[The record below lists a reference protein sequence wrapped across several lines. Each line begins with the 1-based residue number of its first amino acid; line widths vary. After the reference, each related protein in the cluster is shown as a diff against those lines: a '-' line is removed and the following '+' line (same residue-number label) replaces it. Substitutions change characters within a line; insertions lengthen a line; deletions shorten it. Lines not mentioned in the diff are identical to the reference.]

1 MEKNEANRPLKQQYN
16 RIWTHMPS
24 NNKGKPSFI
33 GLESKFH
40 GSIGTRIVHLRRTSS
55 TMDDAREL
63 VQRAKNAD
71 ELHGTVIIADEQTRG
86 RGRFDRSWDSEPSE
100 DILTSIIVCPRPS
113 ISGQL
118 TIMASLGVALAVETL
133 TDSIVEIKWPND
145 VLVDGKKVCGV
156 IAEGSMMMD
165 TFAGILGIGLNVN
178 MRTTADDSRDYQATS
193 LRELVG
199 SDGAID
205 RVAILNV
212 LLEKLNEVYD
222 AVDRGEAIMPEW
234 RGRLKMLGSEIS
246 VSMGAKNSV
255 GDVISGVAEDVD
267 EFGRLLI
274 RESSGTLRA
283 VASGEVTTRVSC
295 GDG

>member
-1 MEKNEANRPLKQQYN
+1 
-16 RIWTHMPS
+16 MPS
-24 NNKGKPSFI
+24 NNKGKLGFI

-63 VQRAKNAD
+63 VKRAENAD
-71 ELHGTVIIADEQTRG
+71 GLHGTVIIADEQTRG

-113 ISGQL
+113 ISAQL

-145 VLVDGKKVCGV
+145 ALVNSKKICGV
-156 IAEGSMMMD
+156 IAEGSMVAD

-178 MRTTADDSRDYQATS
+178 MRPAADDGRNYRATS
-193 LRELVG
+193 IRDLSG
-199 SDGAID
+199 SDRLVN
-205 RVAILNV
+205 RVAVLSV
-212 LLEKLNEVYD
+212 LLEKLNEDYD
-222 AVDRGEAIMPEW
+222 AVDRGESIMPEW

-246 VSMGAKNSV
+246 VSMGTKNSV
-255 GDVISGVAEDVD
+255 GDVVSGVAEDVD

-283 VASGEVTTRVSC
+283 VASGEVTTRVSS

>member
-1 MEKNEANRPLKQQYN
+1 MR
-16 RIWTHMPS
+16 S

-40 GSIGTRIVHLRRTSS
+40 GNIGTRIVYLRQTSS

-63 VQRAKNAD
+63 VKRAEIAD
-71 ELHGTVIIADEQTRG
+71 ELHGTVIIADEQTMG
-86 RGRFDRSWDSEPSE
+86 RGRFDRSWDSQAGE
-100 DILTSIIVCPRPS
+100 DILISAIVCPRPS

-118 TIMASLGVALAVETL
+118 TIIASLGAALAVETF
-133 TDSIVEIKWPND
+133 TGSTVQIKWPND
-145 VLVDGKKVCGV
+145 VLVNGKKICGV
-156 IAEGSMMMD
+156 IAEGSMLAD

-178 MRTTADDSRDYQATS
+178 MRNAADDGRDYQVTS
-193 LRELVG
+193 IRELAG
-199 SDGAID
+199 SVGAID
-205 RVAILNV
+205 RVAVLSV

-222 AVDRGEAIMPEW
+222 AVDRGESIMPEW
-234 RGRLKMLGSEIS
+234 RGRLTMLGSKVS
-246 VSMGAKNSV
+246 VSMAIEQGAGEV
-255 GDVISGVAEDVD
+255 VSGVAEDVD

-283 VASGEVTTRVSC
+283 VASGEVTTRVNS

>member
-1 MEKNEANRPLKQQYN
+1 
-16 RIWTHMPS
+16 MPS
-24 NNKGKPSFI
+24 NKKEKPGFI

-40 GSIGTRIVHLRRTSS
+40 GSIGTRIVYLRRTSS
-55 TMDDAREL
+55 TMDDARKL
-63 VQRAKNAD
+63 VKCAENAD

-86 RGRFDRSWDSEPSE
+86 RGRFDRTWDSEPGE

-118 TIMASLGVALAVETL
+118 TIMASLGVALTVESL
-133 TDSIVEIKWPND
+133 TGLIVEIKWPND
-145 VLVDGKKVCGV
+145 VLVDGKKICGV
-156 IAEGSMMMD
+156 IAEGSMVVD

-178 MRTTADDSRDYQATS
+178 MRPTADDGRNYRATS
-193 LRELVG
+193 IRDLSG
-199 SDGAID
+199 SDRSVN
-205 RVAILNV
+205 RVAVLSV

-222 AVDRGEAIMPEW
+222 AVDRGESIMPEW

-246 VSMGAKNSV
+246 VSMGTKISV
-255 GDVISGVAEDVD
+255 GDVVSGVAEDVD

-283 VASGEVTTRVSC
+283 VASGEVTTRVSS
-295 GDG
+295 GNG

>member
-1 MEKNEANRPLKQQYN
+1 
-16 RIWTHMPS
+16 MPR
-24 NNKGKPSFI
+24 NNKEKPGFI

-40 GSIGTRIVHLRRTSS
+40 GSIGTRIVYLRRTSS

-63 VQRAKNAD
+63 VKCAKNAD

-86 RGRFDRSWDSEPSE
+86 RGRFDRTWDSEPGE
-100 DILTSIIVCPRPS
+100 DILVSIIVCPRPS

-118 TIMASLGVALAVETL
+118 TIIASLSVALAVETL
-133 TDSIVEIKWPND
+133 TDAIVEIKWPND
-145 VLVDGKKVCGV
+145 VLVDGKKICGV
-156 IAEGSMMMD
+156 IAEGSMVTD

-178 MRTTADDSRDYQATS
+178 MRSTENDDRDYQATS
-193 LRELVG
+193 IRELTG
-199 SDGAID
+199 SDEVID
-205 RVAILNV
+205 RVAVLSV

-222 AVDRGEAIMPEW
+222 AVDMGESIMPEW
-234 RGRLKMLGSEIS
+234 RGRLTMLGSKVS
-246 VSMGAKNSV
+246 VSMAIKQGFDEMV
-255 GDVISGVAEDVD
+255 SGVAEDVD

-283 VASGEVTTRVSC
+283 VASGEVTTRVNS

>member
-1 MEKNEANRPLKQQYN
+1 
-16 RIWTHMPS
+16 MPS
-24 NNKGKPSFI
+24 NNKGKPDFI

-40 GSIGTRIVHLRRTSS
+40 GSIGTRIVYLRRTSS

-63 VQRAKNAD
+63 VKRAENAD

-86 RGRFDRSWDSEPSE
+86 RGRFDRAWDSEPSE

-118 TIMASLGVALAVETL
+118 TIMASLGVVLAVETL
-133 TDSIVEIKWPND
+133 TDLVVEIKWPND
-145 VLVDGKKVCGV
+145 VLVDGKKICGV
-156 IAEGSMMMD
+156 IAEGSMVAD

-178 MRTTADDSRDYQATS
+178 MRPTADDDRNYRATS
-193 LRELVG
+193 IRDLSG
-199 SDGAID
+199 SDRSVN
-205 RVAILNV
+205 RVAVLSV

-222 AVDRGEAIMPEW
+222 AVDRGESIMPEW

-246 VSMGAKNSV
+246 VSMGTKNSV
-255 GDVISGVAEDVD
+255 GDVVSGVAEDVD

-274 RESSGTLRA
+274 RESNGTLRA
-283 VASGEVTTRVSC
+283 VASGEVTTRVSS

>member
-1 MEKNEANRPLKQQYN
+1 
-16 RIWTHMPS
+16 MPS
-24 NNKGKPSFI
+24 NNKGKRGFI

-40 GSIGTRIVHLRRTSS
+40 GSIGTRIVYLRRTSS

-63 VQRAKNAD
+63 VKRAENAN

-86 RGRFDRSWDSEPSE
+86 RGRFDRTWDSEPSE

-118 TIMASLGVALAVETL
+118 TIMASLGVVLAVETL
-133 TDSIVEIKWPND
+133 TDLVVEIKWPND
-145 VLVDGKKVCGV
+145 VLVDGKKICGV
-156 IAEGSMMMD
+156 IAEGSMVAD

-178 MRTTADDSRDYQATS
+178 MRPTADDGRNYRATS
-193 LRELVG
+193 IRDLSG
-199 SDGAID
+199 SDRSVN
-205 RVAILNV
+205 RVAVLSV

-222 AVDRGEAIMPEW
+222 AVDKGESIMPEW

-246 VSMGAKNSV
+246 VSTGTKNSV
-255 GDVISGVAEDVD
+255 GDVVSGVAEDVD

-283 VASGEVTTRVSC
+283 VASGEVTTRVSSS
-295 GDG
+295 DG

>member
-1 MEKNEANRPLKQQYN
+1 
-16 RIWTHMPS
+16 MPS
-24 NNKGKPSFI
+24 NNKGNPGFI

-63 VQRAKNAD
+63 VKRAENAD
-71 ELHGTVIIADEQTRG
+71 ELHGTVIIADEQTGG
-86 RGRFDRSWDSEPSE
+86 RGRFDRTWDSEPSE
-100 DILTSIIVCPRPS
+100 DILVSIVVSPRPS
-113 ISGQL
+113 ISGQM

-133 TDSIVEIKWPND
+133 TGLIVEIKWPND
-145 VLVDGKKVCGV
+145 VLVDGKKICGV
-156 IAEGSMMMD
+156 IAEGSMVAD

-178 MRTTADDSRDYQATS
+178 MRPTADDGRNYRATS
-193 LRELVG
+193 IRDLSG
-199 SDGAID
+199 SDRSVN
-205 RVAILNV
+205 RVAVLSV

-222 AVDRGEAIMPEW
+222 ALDRGESIMPEW

-246 VSMGAKNSV
+246 VSMGTKNSV
-255 GDVISGVAEDVD
+255 GDVVSGVAEDVD

-283 VASGEVTTRVSC
+283 VASGEVTTRVSS

>member
-1 MEKNEANRPLKQQYN
+1 
-16 RIWTHMPS
+16 MPS
-24 NNKGKPSFI
+24 NHKGKPSFI

-40 GSIGTRIVHLRRTSS
+40 GSIGTKIVHLRRTSS

-63 VQRAKNAD
+63 VKRADNAD

-86 RGRFDRSWDSEPSE
+86 RGRFDRSWDSEPGE
-100 DILTSIIVCPRPS
+100 DILVSVIVCPRPS

-145 VLVDGKKVCGV
+145 VLVDGKKICGV
-156 IAEGSMMMD
+156 IAEGSMVAD
-165 TFAGILGIGLNVN
+165 TFAGILGVGLNVN
-178 MRTTADDSRDYQATS
+178 MRTTAYDCRDYQATS
-193 LRELVG
+193 IRELVG

-205 RVAILNV
+205 RVAVLSV
-212 LLEKLNEVYD
+212 LLEKLNDVYD
-222 AVDRGEAIMPEW
+222 AVDRGESIMPEW
-234 RGRLKMLGSEIS
+234 RGRLTMLGSNVS
-246 VSMGAKNSV
+246 VSMAIEQGINEV
-255 GDVISGVAEDVD
+255 VSGVAEDVD

-283 VASGEVTTRVSC
+283 VASGEVTTRVNS

>member
-1 MEKNEANRPLKQQYN
+1 
-16 RIWTHMPS
+16 MPS
-24 NNKGKPSFI
+24 NKKEKPGFI
-33 GLESKFH
+33 GLESKFY

-55 TMDDAREL
+55 TMDDARKL
-63 VQRAKNAD
+63 VKCAKNAD
-71 ELHGTVIIADEQTRG
+71 ELHGTVIIADEQTKG

-118 TIMASLGVALAVETL
+118 TIMASLSAALTVETL
-133 TDSIVEIKWPND
+133 TGLIVEIKWPND
-145 VLVDGKKVCGV
+145 VLVHGKKICGV
-156 IAEGSMMMD
+156 IAEGSMVAD

-178 MRTTADDSRDYQATS
+178 MRTTENDGRDYQATS
-193 LRELVG
+193 IRELVE

-205 RVAILNV
+205 RVAVLSV
-212 LLEKLNEVYD
+212 LLEKLNEVYG
-222 AVDRGEAIMPEW
+222 ALDRGESIMPEW

-246 VSMGAKNSV
+246 VSMGTKNSV
-255 GDVISGVAEDVD
+255 GDVVSGVAEDVD

-274 RESSGTLRA
+274 RESNGTLRA
-283 VASGEVTTRVSC
+283 VASGEVTTRVSS